1 MKFQRKFLPYLVLTI
16 VSMSCKKPYNPP
28 VITSPGSY
36 LVVEGVINAGADSTI
51 IKLSRT
57 VNLSSGTTN
66 NPETGAVI
74 VVQGNNNNSY
84 PLTETSKG
92 SYSVAGLNLD
102 VTKTYRLSI
111 KTANNQQYLSDYVPV
126 KVTPPVDSVGY
137 TIQSAGL
144 QLYVNTHDPNNNTRY
159 YLWDYKETWQFHAR
173 YLSQFITNGT
183 KIVARNPDQIVYSC
197 FGNDASSTILLGSS
211 AKLSQDVIYQSP
223 LTSVVSTSE
232 KIETKYSILVD
243 QYALTSDAYAFYTNL
258 KKNTEQLGS
267 IFDAQP
273 SEISGNIHN
282 VNNVNEP
289 VVGYV
294 IACTV
299 QSKRIFI
306 SVDQLPNN
314 WSPIYPYECDV
325 DSEWFADPH
334 TKPPQNEVAQN
345 LIPLGSSIIPIT
357 TFQIT
362 GSPGIAGYLG
372 VDVDCVDCTIR
383 GTQTQPSFWK

>member
-1 MKFQRKFLPYLVLTI
+1 MGFQRKFLLYLVLTLTI
-16 VSMSCKKPYNPP
+16 IACRKPYNPP
-28 VITSPGSY
+28 EITAPGSY
-36 LVVEGVINAGADSTI
+36 LVVEGAINAGSDSTI

-66 NPETGAVI
+66 NPETGAII
-74 VVQGNNNNSY
+74 VVQSNNNNSY

-102 VTKTYRLSI
+102 VTKTYRISI
-111 KTANNQQYLSDYVPV
+111 KTANNQQYFSDYVPV

-137 TIQSAGL
+137 TVQSNGI

-273 SEISGNIHN
+273 SQIAGNIHN
-282 VNNVNEP
+282 VNNANEP

-306 SVDQLPNN
+306 SVDQLPNT
-314 WSPIYPYECDV
+314 WSPIYPYECDI
-325 DSEWFADPH
+325 DSEWFFNPH
-334 TKPPQNEVAQN
+334 TKQNDVAQN
-345 LIPLGSSIIPIT
+345 LIPLNSSTIPIT
-357 TFQIT
+357 TFVA
-362 GSPGIAGYLG
+362 PGGFSVSGYLG
-372 VDVDCVDCTIR
+372 VEDDCVDCTLR
-383 GTQTQPSFWK
+383 GTKTQPNFWK